1 MRLTFLGAAQM
12 VTGSCC
18 LLEAGGLRLLVD
30 CGLFQ
35 GRDER
40 LNQEPFPF
48 NPAGLDGVILTH
60 AHIDHSG
67 RLPLLRRQGYHGPIF
82 THPATADLA
91 EIMLEDSAYI
101 QESEVERANRK
112 ARRAGHS
119 LLEPLYTRAD
129 ARAVT
134 EQFRTHPYGERFR
147 LSERV
152 EARFQD
158 AGHILGSAIVELF
171 VLDEAGQETK
181 IVFSGDIGQPGRP
194 ILRDPTP
201 IEETDYLVLES
212 TYGNRLHDPPESTR
226 EGLLQIIRSTIGKGG
241 NVIIPA
247 FAVGRTQEILYQLN
261 HLAEGGA
268 LPPKLKVVLDS
279 PLAIAATEITA
290 RHAEVFDD
298 AARYLVKQGDHPF
311 SFPGMEVSQT
321 ADDSRALN
329 LSKKPMVV
337 IAASGMC
344 EAGRVVHHLKHNL
357 WRDLSTVL
365 FVGFQAD
372 GTLGRRLADGAGRVR
387 IHGEDVAVR
396 CRIESLH
403 GFSAHADQRQLLD
416 WVGKLKRPP
425 RATFL
430 VHGEPEAQEEL
441 ARLLAE
447 RGHQVEIPA
456 LSETTTLVAA
466 GRPLRLL
473 APRRQAKARL
483 RRTTRA
489 KSHLTLAR
497 EPAQALASERMSVL
511 LRELRQLRKLW
522 FSSSSQLAPERAAE
536 IADRADEILRA
547 VEQMRRL
554 MS

>member
-1 MRLTFLGAAQM
+1 MRITFLGAAQM
-12 VTGSCC
+12 VTGSCY

-67 RLPLLRRQGYHGPIF
+67 RLPLLRRQGYQGPIY

-91 EIMLEDSAYI
+91 AIMLEDSAYI
-101 QESEVERANRK
+101 QESEVERVNRK
-112 ARRAGHS
+112 AKRAGHS

-134 EQFRTHPYGERFR
+134 EQFRTYGYGKRFR
-147 LSERV
+147 LGERV
-152 EARFQD
+152 EARLQD
-158 AGHILGSAIVELF
+158 AGHILGSALVELF

-194 ILRDPTP
+194 ILQDPTL
-201 IEETDYLVLES
+201 IEEADYLILES
-212 TYGNRLHDPPESTR
+212 TYGNRQHDPPESTR
-226 EGLLQIIRSTIGKGG
+226 EALLQIIRSTIGKGG
-241 NVIIPA
+241 NVIIPS

-261 HLAEGGA
+261 HLAEGGS

-298 AARYLVKQGDHPF
+298 AARYLVRQGDNPF
-311 SFPGMEVSQT
+311 SFPGMEISET

-329 LSKKPMVV
+329 LSKEPKV
-337 IAASGMC
+337 IISASGMC

-365 FVGFQAD
+365 FVGFQAE
-372 GTLGRRLADGAGRVR
+372 GTLGRRLADGANRVR

-403 GFSAHADQRQLLD
+403 GFSAHADQGQLLD
-416 WVGKLKRPP
+416 WVAKLKRPP

-456 LSETTTLVAA
+456 MSETTTLVAA

-473 APRRQAKARL
+473 APRRPGKARL
-483 RRTTRA
+483 RRTSRA

-497 EPAQALASERMSVL
+497 EPAQAQASERMSVL

-522 FSSSSQLAPERAAE
+522 FSSSSHLPPERAAE
-536 IADRADEILRA
+536 IADRADEILRI